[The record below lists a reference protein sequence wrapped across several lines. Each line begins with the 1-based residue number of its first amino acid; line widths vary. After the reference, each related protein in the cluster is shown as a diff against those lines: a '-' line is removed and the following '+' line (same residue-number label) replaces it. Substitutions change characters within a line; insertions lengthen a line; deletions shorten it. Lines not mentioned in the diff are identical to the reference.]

1 MRDLYVHQ
9 LSVLNSKLI
18 EMGELCENAIQS
30 SVKALLDGNTAAA
43 KAAALLDD
51 EIDHKEREIESI
63 CLKLILSQQPVAG
76 DLRQISSAL
85 KMITDME
92 RIGDQAADIAEIVPH
107 LKGHTPAECVGIK
120 NMSEEVIKMVTS
132 SIDAYV
138 KKDIELAQR
147 VIKNDDIVDDYFL
160 KIKSSLVDVISE
172 KKQDGEYAID
182 LLMIAKYFERIG
194 DHATNIAEWVEFS
207 ITGVH
212 KGENCF
218 TTSIPDIN
226 N

>member
-18 EMGELCENAIQS
+18 EMGKLCENAIQS

-43 KAAALLDD
+43 KEAAGLDD

-160 KIKSSLVDVISE
+160 KIKSSLENVISE

-218 TTSIPDIN
+218 TTSIPD
-226 N
+226 

>member
-43 KAAALLDD
+43 KAASSLDD

-107 LKGHTPAECVGIK
+107 LKGHTPAECAGIK

>member
-18 EMGELCENAIQS
+18 EMGKLCENAIQS

-43 KAAALLDD
+43 KEAAGLDD

>member
-18 EMGELCENAIQS
+18 EMGKLCENAIQS

-43 KAAALLDD
+43 KEAAGLDD

-92 RIGDQAADIAEIVPH
+92 RIGDQAADIAEIVPQ
-107 LKGHTPAECVGIK
+107 LKGRTPAECVGIK

-160 KIKSSLVDVISE
+160 KIKSSLVNVISE

-218 TTSIPDIN
+218 TTSIPD
-226 N
+226 

>member
-18 EMGELCENAIQS
+18 EMGKLCENAIQS
-30 SVKALLDGNTAAA
+30 SVKALLDANTAAA
-43 KAAALLDD
+43 KEAAGLDD

-160 KIKSSLVDVISE
+160 KIKSSLVNVISE

-218 TTSIPDIN
+218 TTSIPD
-226 N
+226 

>member
-43 KAAALLDD
+43 KAAASLDD

-138 KKDIELAQR
+138 KKDIEL
-147 VIKNDDIVDDYFL
+147 Y
-160 KIKSSLVDVISE
+160 E
-172 KKQDGEYAID
+172 
-182 LLMIAKYFERIG
+182 ER
-194 DHATNIAEWVEFS
+194 
-207 ITGVH
+207 
-212 KGENCF
+212 
-218 TTSIPDIN
+218 
-226 N
+226 

>member
-18 EMGELCENAIQS
+18 EMGKLCENAIQS

-43 KAAALLDD
+43 KEAAGLDD

-85 KMITDME
+85 KMISDME

-160 KIKSSLVDVISE
+160 KIKSSLVNVISE

-218 TTSIPDIN
+218 TTSIPD
-226 N
+226 